1 MSTPR
6 RIAFEYAADPDA
18 VAALLQDKA
27 FLKER
32 AEAAGDTNIE
42 VTVESVPDG
51 FRVVVARDKEVELP
65 AFAKKMFKPQ
75 NRITDDTTWRREGDQ
90 WVASYEVQV
99 AGIPGQVR
107 GKSTLAPSAKGCE
120 YISNFEVTARIPLVG
135 AKLEVM
141 VADRI
146 EETFR
151 FNAERN
157 AERFPS

>member
-6 RIAFEYAADPDA
+6 RITFEYAANPDA
-18 VAALLQDKA
+18 VAALLQNKA
-27 FLKER
+27 FLTQR
-32 AEAAGDTNIE
+32 AQAAGETNIE
-42 VTVESVPDG
+42 VTVETVPDG
-51 FRVVVARDKEVELP
+51 FRVVVARDKEVDLP

-75 NRITDDTTWRREGDQ
+75 NRIIDDTTWRREGTQ
-90 WVASYEVQV
+90 WVGDYEVQV

-107 GKSTLAPSAKGCE
+107 GKSTLAPSAKGCQYE
-120 YISNFEVTARIPLVG
+120 SNFEVTARIPLVG
-135 AKLEVM
+135 AKLEGI

-157 AERFPS
+157 AEQFPS